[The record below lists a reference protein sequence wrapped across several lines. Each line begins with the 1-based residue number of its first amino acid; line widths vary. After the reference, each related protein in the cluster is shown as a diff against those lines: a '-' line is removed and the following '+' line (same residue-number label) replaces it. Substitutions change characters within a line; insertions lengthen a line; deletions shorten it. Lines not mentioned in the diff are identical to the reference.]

1 MALLNTQYIL
11 PPEISTVPDTSGR
24 FAFDPLNMSV
34 KPDYSS
40 LQMINDPTMQELL
53 MQERQQ
59 QQQQQQP
66 QQQQAPMSDRNQKL
80 GLILYALGGALRGDK
95 DFVQDTLALQQMQE
109 GKKKQEAQK
118 KKYDEFLERL
128 DKDSPLYDF
137 AKAMGYENVDK
148 LALEMYKAETA
159 VPEALTPTEQK
170 GRILAKVQRGE
181 PLTEEDQRILDI
193 LQRTDPRDVAIREA
207 LGELTITQL
216 EPDQTQISQANTY
229 PSLQAA
235 KDAGLKSGDT
245 FYGTDGVLYKIP

>member
-1 MALLNTQYIL
+1 MSRGRPTSQMQI
-11 PPEISTVPDTSGR
+11 PSST
-24 FAFDPLNMSV
+24 L
-34 KPDYSS
+34 
-40 LQMINDPTMQELL
+40 QELL

-59 QQQQQQP
+59 PQPPQTPQP
-66 QQQQAPMSDRNQKL
+66 QQPQAPMSDKNQRL
-80 GLILYALGGALRGDK
+80 GLMLYALGGALRGDK
-95 DFVQDTLALQQMQE
+95 DFVQNTLALQQMQE

-118 KKYDEFLERL
+118 KKYDEFLEKL

-181 PLTEEDQRILDI
+181 VLTEEDQRILDI
-193 LQRTDPRDVAIREA
+193 LQRTDPVDVAIREA
-207 LGELTITQL
+207 LGTQPTTQT
-216 EPDQTQISQANTY
+216 EPGQPQISQANTY

-235 KDAGLKSGDT
+235 KDAGLKFGDT